1 MKKQFL
7 ILLMLSLFFIPA
19 KAASAESIRIGSKP
33 FAENYLLAEMMAQM
47 LESRGYVIER
57 VYGLG
62 GTMVCFEA
70 LRSGEIDLYPE
81 YTGTIL
87 KQILR
92 TEEEDVNQSLRRRY
106 RVEILPSFGFSNAYA
121 IAVTEETAR
130 QHNLQK
136 ISDLKFK
143 FTLKGGL
150 SYEFMRREDGWQE
163 LVKTYKLYNAV
174 VGIEHSLAYEALLGG
189 SVDFIDVYT
198 TDAKID
204 RFHLKLLQ
212 DDLNFFPVYQAVPFV
227 RSDLSKEVKSILM
240 LMANKI
246 NETEMIR
253 LNTQVEIEKLS
264 FEEAAKKILQGK
276 GLLKKSPV
284 FQRESAPVQKIES
297 QEKVESVVPTPQ
309 RSLIKDLLRRT
320 AEHLFMTLVALFFGT
335 LVAIP
340 VGISA
345 YRNAKVAQWVLPATG
360 LLQTIPAI
368 ALLTLMIPLLGIG
381 KLPAI
386 VALFLY
392 SLLPIVRNTY
402 VGLHNIEE
410 VYRETARALGMTP
423 AQRLMKI
430 EIPMAYPTIVAGIKT
445 AAVINI
451 GTATLAAFIGAG
463 GLGEPIVTG
472 LALNN
477 HAMIMEGAIPAA
489 VLALVTEL
497 GFRFFDPRRNFIQE

>member
-7 ILLMLSLFFIPA
+7 ILFMLSLFFIPA
-19 KAASAESIRIGSKP
+19 KTASAKSIRIGSKP

-92 TEEEDVNQSLRRRY
+92 TEEEDVNQSLRRRH

-174 VGIEHSLAYEALLGG
+174 VGIEHSLAYEALLGS

-204 RFHLKLLQ
+204 RLHLKLLQ

-276 GLLKKSPV
+276 GLLKKTPV
-284 FQRESAPVQKIES
+284 FQKVSSE
-297 QEKVESVVPTPQ
+297 EKMEEGKVVESVVPTPQ

-320 AEHLFMTLVALFFGT
+320 AEHLFMTVIALLLGT

-340 VGISA
+340 VGIAA
-345 YRNAKVAQWVLPATG
+345 YRKAKTAQWVLPATG
-360 LLQTIPAI
+360 LLQTIPGI

-381 KLPAI
+381 KFPAI

-402 VGLHNIEE
+402 VGLHDIEE

-423 AQRLMKI
+423 AQRLMKV

-477 HAMIMEGAIPAA
+477 HTMIMEGAIPAA